1 VNAAH
6 TKATRADWLRAALD
20 VFTSSGVE
28 HVKVQPL
35 AAQLGVGRA
44 SFYWYFT
51 DRAALLDELQQVWA
65 GTNTAS
71 ILDRSAGPADTIT
84 AAVLGLFECWSDP
97 SLFDPKLDTAMR
109 YLARTDSQVAAVVT
123 AADERRLEA
132 LTHIFQR
139 HRFAAGEAQ
148 VRARIVY
155 YNQVGYYALGIRETM
170 QTRLGFVTDYLLALT
185 GQLPSAAELR
195 TFRRFLRNVASPHG
209 G

>member
-1 VNAAH
+1 MNAAH

-71 ILDRSAGPADTIT
+71 IIDRSARPADTIT

-109 YLARTDSQVAAVVT
+109 D
-123 AADERRLEA
+123 
-132 LTHIFQR
+132 
-139 HRFAAGEAQ
+139 
-148 VRARIVY
+148 
-155 YNQVGYYALGIRETM
+155 
-170 QTRLGFVTDYLLALT
+170 
-185 GQLPSAAELR
+185 
-195 TFRRFLRNVASPHG
+195 
-209 G
+209 